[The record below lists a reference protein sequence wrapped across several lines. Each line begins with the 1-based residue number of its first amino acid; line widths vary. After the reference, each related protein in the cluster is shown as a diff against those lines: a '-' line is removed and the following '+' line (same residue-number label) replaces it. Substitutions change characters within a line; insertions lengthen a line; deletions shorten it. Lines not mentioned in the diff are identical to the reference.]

1 MRVER
6 DEARAEASAGKVT
19 RDKARQRSAGDAI
32 RAVVNELA
40 AYGLR
45 EVVTLVLAR
54 SSDTY

>member
-1 MRVER
+1 MRLER

-19 RDKARQRSAGDAI
+19 RDKARQRIAGDAI

-45 EVVTLVLAR
+45 EVGT
-54 SSDTY
+54 DG